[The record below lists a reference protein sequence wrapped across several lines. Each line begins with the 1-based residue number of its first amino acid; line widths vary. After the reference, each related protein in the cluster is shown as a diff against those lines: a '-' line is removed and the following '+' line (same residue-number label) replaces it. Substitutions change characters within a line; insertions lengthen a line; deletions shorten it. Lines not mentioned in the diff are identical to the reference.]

1 MSQGMVGRI
10 ELTYAWCL
18 VKFLEYGKCP
28 LNDSSNNNN
37 NNNIIIFIIIII
49 LVTQRS
55 QGPELTRVDMVSIL
69 SKANEKH

>member
-1 MSQGMVGRI
+1 MVGRI

-37 NNNIIIFIIIII
+37 NNNIIIII

>member
-37 NNNIIIFIIIII
+37 NNNNNIIIII
-49 LVTQRS
+49 LLVTQRS
-55 QGPELTRVDMVSIL
+55 QGPELTRVDMVTIL